1 MAAFLALMIDLVVP
15 LFVYFLTPRG
25 QVKGRSFSN
34 QNAGHGVIHWDDNS
48 YSSRG

>member
-25 QVKGRSFSN
+25 QANGRNFSHK
-34 QNAGHGVIHWDDNS
+34 NAGHGVIHWDNNN